1 MIIIIA
7 IFAEKYNHK
16 PSNMTKRPAIVHSRD
31 TYIARI
37 QPFMRTNVVKVMV
50 GHRRVGKSYIL
61 YQLIDRIKAEE
72 KDANIIYINKEDL
85 EFEMLTDYH
94 ELYAYVKERL
104 QEGRKNYIF
113 IDEIQGIKD
122 FHRAGDRS
130 LGHLH
135 SFLSFSS
142 KIVFQA
148 LIGRFEGIRPL
159 LA

>member
-72 KDANIIYINKEDL
+72 KDANIIYINK
-85 EFEMLTDYH
+85 
-94 ELYAYVKERL
+94 
-104 QEGRKNYIF
+104 
-113 IDEIQGIKD
+113 
-122 FHRAGDRS
+122 
-130 LGHLH
+130 
-135 SFLSFSS
+135 
-142 KIVFQA
+142 
-148 LIGRFEGIRPL
+148 
-159 LA
+159 

>member
-72 KDANIIYINKEDL
+72 KDANIIY
-85 EFEMLTDYH
+85 TDVW
-94 ELYAYVKERL
+94 ASMG
-104 QEGRKNYIF
+104 QEGEAKARREIFKPYQINSSLCQKAASEHIVLHCLPAHREEEITHEILEKNADIIF
-113 IDEIQGIKD
+113 K
-122 FHRAGDRS
+122 
-130 LGHLH
+130 
-135 SFLSFSS
+135 
-142 KIVFQA
+142 QA
-148 LIGRFEGIRPL
+148 ENRMHAQKAI
-159 LA
+159 LASII